1 MPLFGSYFQMGDIIM
16 IKKRGFTLLEITIVL
31 GIGSLIG
38 FMKFQDMR
46 KEQEAVMAQA
56 VGFQMKQVGEAVNRY
71 ISIRYNKLSTLSSSR
86 SQSSDPGPRTC
97 TANGCEITY
106 QTLVNESLL
115 PSTYAGVNAQKSSYK
130 ILLKRSGVSPNYVI

>member
-1 MPLFGSYFQMGDIIM
+1 
-16 IKKRGFTLLEITIVL
+16 
-31 GIGSLIG
+31 
-38 FMKFQDMR
+38 
-46 KEQEAVMAQA
+46 
-56 VGFQMKQVGEAVNRY
+56 FQMKQVGEAVNRY

-130 ILLKRSGVSPNYVI
+130 ILLKRSGVSPNYV

>member
-1 MPLFGSYFQMGDIIM
+1 
-16 IKKRGFTLLEITIVL
+16 
-31 GIGSLIG
+31 
-38 FMKFQDMR
+38 MR

-115 PSTYAGVNAQKSSYK
+115 PSTYAGVNAQSLLIKSC
-130 ILLKRSGVSPNYVI
+130 

>member
-106 QTLVNESLL
+106 QT
-115 PSTYAGVNAQKSSYK
+115 
-130 ILLKRSGVSPNYVI
+130 